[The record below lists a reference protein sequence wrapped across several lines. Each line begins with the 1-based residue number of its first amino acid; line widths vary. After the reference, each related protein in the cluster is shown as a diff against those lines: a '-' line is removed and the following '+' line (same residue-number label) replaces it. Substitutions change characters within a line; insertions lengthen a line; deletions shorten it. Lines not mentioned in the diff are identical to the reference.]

1 MSWQDGYW
9 VGNMIDGYPASYTED
24 GQFKFPWQKNSQIGT
39 ATKNPLTQKGENSEK
54 DMGITAANQM

>member
-1 MSWQDGYW
+1 
-9 VGNMIDGYPASYTED
+9 MIDGYPASYTED